1 MSNLQSSVEA
11 YSYNR
16 ATVEQEIKSSESVC
30 VCVCVGGGGN
40 KGSDLGE
47 QSSSYHKNIAMHVEW
62 C

>member
-30 VCVCVGGGGN
+30 VCVCEGGD

-62 C
+62 Y